1 MDYSSSTL
9 PGNQKA
15 GEVSLEVRVA
25 NIGSNRIQIVRIENF
40 VPEAARVT
48 RVSPNAK
55 VARGSIIPIRKN
67 TPSMDVESFQFTIAA
82 GKDPVI
88 VKPNIVYVDENG
100 RELSLE
106 LPPRVVASSPI
117 LDYLAKEFVADY
129 SKKGLA
135 LEHSGWRTLTNIA
148 SASEVPRS
156 HLYGEPRWGHTYGRP
171 LEALLKSA
179 VVECK
184 TFPGERGRGGQILK
198 ARFAHATEI
207 AKRYLEE
214 YVQP

>member
-1 MDYSSSTL
+1 AV
-9 PGNQKA
+9 NQKA
-15 GEVSLEVRVA
+15 GDVSLEVRVD
-25 NIGSNRIQIVRIENF
+25 NSGSNRIQIVLIENF

-106 LPPRVVASSPI
+106 LPPRVVA
-117 LDYLAKEFVADY
+117 
-129 SKKGLA
+129 
-135 LEHSGWRTLTNIA
+135 R
-148 SASEVPRS
+148 
-156 HLYGEPRWGHTYGRP
+156 
-171 LEALLKSA
+171 
-179 VVECK
+179 
-184 TFPGERGRGGQILK
+184 
-198 ARFAHATEI
+198 
-207 AKRYLEE
+207 
-214 YVQP
+214 